1 MTENVVSIGLSR
13 RGTKK
18 HKTNPFLVET
28 QKNTKK
34 GMKKISNK
42 QGDKLMLV
50 SESTG
55 EIVAPAGFW
64 QTQEV
69 DRTQF
74 VKLYINGVKAFKDLT
89 SAGTKVFAV
98 LFKKVQHEIGK
109 DVLYL
114 SFYDINQD
122 ENPMS
127 ESTYMRGIKELINKD
142 FIAESMT
149 TSRYFLNPDFMW
161 NGDRLAF
168 VKEYRVAVETGK
180 LNDYQMDLLEQK

>member
-1 MTENVVSIGLSR
+1 MTTDSDTLPLSR
-13 RGTKK
+13 RGAQK
-18 HKTNPFLVET
+18 HKTNPFLLET

-34 GMKKISNK
+34 GVKKISNSA
-42 QGDKLMLV
+42 GDKLMVV

-55 EIVAPAGFW
+55 EMLAPAGFW

-89 SAGTKVFAV
+89 GSGTKVFAV
-98 LFKKVQHEIGK
+98 LYGLVQKEIGNDVLTLSFHEI
-109 DVLYL
+109 D
-114 SFYDINQD
+114 QT

-127 ESTYMRGIKELINKD
+127 LSTFMRGIKELINKD

-149 TSRYFLNPDFMW
+149 QGRYFLNPDFMW

-168 VKEYRVAVETGK
+168 VREYTVANKKGTF
-180 LNDYQMDLLEQK
+180 NDYQMDLLNQ